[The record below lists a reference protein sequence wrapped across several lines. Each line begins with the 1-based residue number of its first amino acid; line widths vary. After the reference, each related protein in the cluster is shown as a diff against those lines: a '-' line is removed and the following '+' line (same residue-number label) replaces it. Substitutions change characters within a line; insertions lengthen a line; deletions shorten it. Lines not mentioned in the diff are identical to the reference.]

1 MAQKQAAIKV
11 GQAYIPVE
19 VDFAG
24 LGARMRKE
32 INDEL
37 KKVGR
42 SFELPAD
49 GLKIPVSV
57 ESKGGQK
64 VIDQIVPSEK
74 EVKSRLSRL
83 GNLVKQAAAKTG
95 LASKAN
101 ADALQPI
108 SEEGVKAAESRLNR
122 LAGKIKAVG
131 RKATNAD
138 AKEELRLRE
147 LAVKIQSEYQKGL
160 EEQAAS
166 EAKSNKLKEQAVKLE
181 QKAADAAKR
190 RASVEEKLGH
200 KVSADVNPNGLSPK
214 DRLLDRQRRSRQ
226 SRTSRANQVSDDWGS
241 TAEELGKARLAKQ
254 AAAVS
259 QAVKEA
265 RSDFLKIAASANAA
279 GGSKFFDQFSKM
291 PVLSKESLKW
301 HKKFID
307 AQGRDLGL
315 AEWAKLHNIQRIA
328 GESTVE
334 YGNRLKRLRS
344 ELRLAAQGFVVPGSN
359 LKGFEQYIDSIQKF
373 GPRMADA
380 YAYLR
385 KSEQSA
391 SKLSGFL
398 NFDPKSLAKH
408 SEVLKRLSN
417 AGKFVVDSSANRK
430 YGPAAPWDAYGSTAK
445 GKSDSPKRQVAVIDK
460 AATAAEKAAK
470 AAEAVAKRAVKTGMV
485 HGPFKSELPV
495 RTRLKEYAKD
505 KFNDFSVAQRIGT
518 STAAQKW
525 GRRLGLTSTMKA
537 VRQKPTDVEKQLGLP
552 GKVQLQKVEGITVRA
567 AKRMAKVTGTVG
579 LALGKGF
586 VSAVPKVV
594 SATASAVSGAT
605 RAVMKVGAAGLSAGR
620 AIASGIRSGLAT
632 VAGAIGGVAS
642 AITAKLKSGL
652 SAGFRSIGKAG
663 GAAMK
668 AGLTAV
674 KAKASDFIQGGVA
687 SFKHLGVRAG
697 QAIGLA
703 LAGAGGFAA
712 KTGVSTAAHFETAE
726 VGMTTMLG
734 SAEKAKKMLDDLA
747 KFSART
753 PFELRGIVDSSKQLL
768 AYGFNAEQIMPI
780 LRDVGDAA
788 GALGLGN
795 EGVDRITRALGQFK
809 VKGRV
814 MAEEML
820 QLTETG
826 IPAYEML
833 AEHYGKT
840 VREVTEMVHRGEVDA
855 ESGIEALRK
864 GMHKRYQGLMDR
876 QAETLSGIMS
886 NIKDQFALTTKDLFL
901 PMVPQVK
908 DVMRKVLATLAKT
921 AEFAQKDWPAIW
933 ERLSKDPLGYLN
945 DMVPAI
951 KAKLGDVD
959 WKGLWGKTVSGFK
972 YVWDGLG
979 AIASQIDWK
988 WIGKS
993 LLDAAIKG
1001 LSLAYDM
1008 AKKLGNMFIDW
1019 FVSVNWGEVGQQV
1032 LEGLGKALA
1041 WMNTARGNLFGD
1053 VGTRI
1058 IGAIADTDWAAE
1070 GFKLGEALRNG
1081 LMAIWDST
1089 VDLGERLRN
1098 WVASVDWGQ
1107 VWSDVTSFTSAF
1119 VSGLFGGSGDAGQDI
1134 AEWFN
1139 SIDWAGIQAQAVGW
1153 YEGFASMLSSAWDST
1168 KATVGDWTAKFVEWF
1183 QSVDWPSV
1191 GQAIREG
1198 LVAAWEQLL
1207 DWLANIGVWLW
1218 ENLWPAI
1225 DKFIQF
1231 LVDPKLWAGIVD
1243 VLAWALNAI
1252 WDLIVAT
1259 AFKLVEWFKAI
1270 DWVAVG
1276 SWFGD
1281 TLWKILESLSAIVIK
1296 AVIELGKLLGRI
1308 LYDGFN
1314 FLLEAVPA
1322 WWGAIYEF
1330 ATTWIGKIVQYMKDK
1345 FWEGIEFIGNAF
1357 LGMFPGAKDLVGTIG
1372 GVLGFNVGAAP
1383 AKPPKEAAPPAS
1395 KEKSFEEFSSRFGA
1409 GYSGNTDIIVN
1420 QHFNGAWIEPEQA
1433 KRAAKLGARAG
1444 V

>member
-83 GNLVKQAAAKTG
+83 TSLVRQAAAKTG
-95 LASKAN
+95 LAGNGS

-108 SEEGVKAAESRLNR
+108 SEEGAKAAESRLNR
-122 LAGKIKAVG
+122 LAGKMKAVG
-131 RKATNAD
+131 RKVTNAD
-138 AKEELRLRE
+138 AKEELRLQE
-147 LAVKIQSEYQKGL
+147 LANKVQDAFLKSKL
-160 EEQAAS
+160 EEI
-166 EAKSNKLKEQAVKLE
+166 EAE
-181 QKAADAAKR
+181 QKANREKEKQVRLEEKAAKAAEKALDVAKR
-190 RASVEEKLGH
+190 RWLLEH
-200 KVSADVNPNGLSPK
+200 KVGGPVGSYGVEGGKSPK
-214 DRLLDRQRRSRQ
+214 ERLLERQ
-226 SRTSRANQVSDDWGS
+226 SRRRGGRSRANQVSDDWGS
-241 TAEELGKARLAKQ
+241 TAEELGKARLKAQ
-254 AAAVS
+254 AEAVS
-259 QAVKEA
+259 KALKSATLDFVKIGAEA
-265 RSDFLKIAASANAA
+265 KALGKGDFLSGFA
-279 GGSKFFDQFSKM
+279 KM
-291 PVLSKESLKW
+291 PAFTKESLKW
-301 HKKFID
+301 HKKFVD

-315 AEWAKLHNIQRIA
+315 AEWAKLHDIQRIA

-344 ELRLAAQGFVVPGSN
+344 ELNLAAKGVVVPGSN
-359 LKGFEQYIDSIQKF
+359 LKGFEAHIANIEKF
-373 GPRMADA
+373 GSRMADA

-398 NFDPKSLAKH
+398 SFDASSLAKH
-408 SEVLKRLSN
+408 SDALKKLAA
-417 AGKFVVDSSANRK
+417 AGTGSASGSVKPK
-430 YGPAAPWDAYGSTAK
+430 YGPAAPWDRTATGPTK
-445 GKSDSPKRQVAVIDK
+445 AANDGVKRQTAVITK
-460 AATAAEKAAK
+460 AADAVTSAMKKVTAT
-470 AAEAVAKRAVKTGMV
+470 KTGV
-485 HGPFKSELPV
+485 IHGPFKSELPV
-495 RTRLKEYAKD
+495 RTRLKEYAKN

-594 SATASAVSGAT
+594 SATASAVAGAT

-620 AIASGIRSGLAT
+620 AIASGIRSGLST
-632 VAGAIGGVAS
+632 VAGAIGGVTS

-734 SAEKAKKMLDDLA
+734 SAEKAKNMLNDLA

-768 AYGFNAEQIMPI
+768 AYGFKAEQIMPI
-780 LRDVGDAA
+780 LQDVGDAA

-826 IPAYEML
+826 IPAYEIL

-840 VREVTEMVHRGEVDA
+840 VREVTEMVHKGEVDA

-908 DVMRKVLATLAKT
+908 DVMRKVLSTLVKT

-951 KAKLGDVD
+951 KAKLGAVD

-1041 WMNTARGNLFGD
+1041 WMNTERGNLFGD

-1058 IGAIADTDWAAE
+1058 INAIAGTDWAAE

-1107 VWSDVTSFTSAF
+1107 VWSNVTSFTSAF

-1134 AEWFN
+1134 AAWFN

-1153 YEGFASMLSSAWDST
+1153 YEGFASMLSSAWEST
-1168 KATVGDWTAKFVEWF
+1168 KATVGDWTARFVEWF
-1183 QSVDWPSV
+1183 QSVDWPAV
-1191 GQAIREG
+1191 GQSIREG

-1231 LVDPKLWAGIVD
+1231 LIDPKLWAGIVD

-1276 SWFGD
+1276 AWFGD
-1281 TLWKILESLSAIVIK
+1281 TLWKILESLVTIIVK

-1314 FLLEAVPA
+1314 FLLEAVPTLWNA
-1322 WWGAIYEF
+1322 MYDF
-1330 ATTWIGKIVQYMKDK
+1330 AVTWTGKIVQYMKDK
-1345 FWEGIEFIGNAF
+1345 FWEGIGFIGNAF
-1357 LGMFPGAKDLVGTIG
+1357 LDMFPGAKELVGTIG
-1372 GVLGFNVGAAP
+1372 GVLGFSTEP
-1383 AKPPKEAAPPAS
+1383 RPPKPPAEEPSRPRKG
-1395 KEKSFEEFSSRFGA
+1395 KTHYFEEPIDREFPDP
-1409 GYSGNTDIIVN
+1409 DIVVN

>member
-74 EVKSRLSRL
+74 EVKSRLSRISGAFKAFSSKTKSFAEATKYAADGL
-83 GNLVKQAAAKTG
+83 SAKEFKYDASGLDKTIQKTRGLLNLVEKYGDKIADLRKKPISTPFKDGFGGAVEQGARKSLPIASKAVLAAAAK
-95 LASKAN
+95 
-101 ADALQPI
+101 
-108 SEEGVKAAESRLNR
+108 E
-122 LAGKIKAVG
+122 
-131 RKATNAD
+131 
-138 AKEELRLRE
+138 
-147 LAVKIQSEYQKGL
+147 
-160 EEQAAS
+160 
-166 EAKSNKLKEQAVKLE
+166 
-181 QKAADAAKR
+181 AADAFENQLEGGLLSATGRIADKVGQGIDISGPLRKQVGRVAEEAKR
-190 RASVEEKLGH
+190 AAE
-200 KVSADVNPNGLSPK
+200 
-214 DRLLDRQRRSRQ
+214 
-226 SRTSRANQVSDDWGS
+226 QVTGESIK
-241 TAEELGKARLAKQ
+241 AE
-254 AAAVS
+254 AAA
-259 QAVKEA
+259 
-265 RSDFLKIAASANAA
+265 N
-279 GGSKFFDQFSKM
+279 
-291 PVLSKESLKW
+291 
-301 HKKFID
+301 KK
-307 AQGRDLGL
+307 
-315 AEWAKLHNIQRIA
+315 
-328 GESTVE
+328 
-334 YGNRLKRLRS
+334 
-344 ELRLAAQGFVVPGSN
+344 
-359 LKGFEQYIDSIQKF
+359 
-373 GPRMADA
+373 
-380 YAYLR
+380 
-385 KSEQSA
+385 
-391 SKLSGFL
+391 
-398 NFDPKSLAKH
+398 
-408 SEVLKRLSN
+408 
-417 AGKFVVDSSANRK
+417 
-430 YGPAAPWDAYGSTAK
+430 
-445 GKSDSPKRQVAVIDK
+445 K
-460 AATAAEKAAK
+460 AAAAK
-470 AAEAVAKRAVKTGMV
+470 AAAQERIKALRAAEKTAADLISGKLKRPAGQSLQGGGFIPDVKVDKHLQGYKAIFDEIQKIHAFSKKVPGSDDAFKMRLLEGSEAAKKYAREYQGLLRATSGKGPWTEAAAEAKEYLHTVERIGRNTNLTTKSLTHLAVDSRKAWQTAVTPLEKLKSLAPKVAKT
-485 HGPFKSELPV
+485 P
-495 RTRLKEYAKD
+495 
-505 KFNDFSVAQRIGT
+505 
-518 STAAQKW
+518 
-525 GRRLGLTSTMKA
+525 
-537 VRQKPTDVEKQLGLP
+537 LGLP
-552 GKVQLQKVEGITVRA
+552 AGVKKQTAEIASVGKVARQKATILKRTGDGAIEMGGAVKKVKEVQKGIVDSWGKIKLPKGPESEAKKFFKNLGRYSSTYLRSKGIQAISKYGKLTDGSYSLRARSTGKAGKVAGFDTTYELQKEETRLVKFAQRGKKVLGGVGKAFGLGFRGAKGAVSA
-567 AKRMAKVTGTVG
+567 ALNVTG
-579 LALGKGF
+579 LAARL
-586 VSAVPKVV
+586 
-594 SATASAVSGAT
+594 TA
-605 RAVMKVGAAGLSAGR
+605 KLGAAGLSAGR
-620 AIASGIRSGLAT
+620 AIASGIRSGLSA
-632 VAGAIGGVAS
+632 VAGAIGGVTS

-652 SAGFRSIGKAG
+652 AAGFRSIGKAG

-703 LAGAGGFAA
+703 LAGASGFAA

-734 SAEKAKKMLDDLA
+734 SAEKAKNMLNDLA

-768 AYGFNAEQIMPI
+768 AYGFRAEQIMPI
-780 LRDVGDAA
+780 LQDVGDAA

-826 IPAYEML
+826 IPAYEIL

-840 VREVTEMVHRGEVDA
+840 VREVTEMVHKGEVDA

-908 DVMRKVLATLAKT
+908 DVMRKVLSTLVKT

-951 KAKLGDVD
+951 KAKLGAVD
-959 WKGLWGKTVSGFK
+959 WNGLWGKTVSGFK

-1041 WMNTARGNLFGD
+1041 WMNTERGNLFGD

-1058 IGAIADTDWAAE
+1058 INAIAGTDWAAE

-1107 VWSDVTSFTSAF
+1107 VWSNVTSFTSAF

-1134 AEWFN
+1134 AAWFN

-1153 YEGFASMLSSAWDST
+1153 YEGFASMLASAWEST
-1168 KATVGDWTAKFVEWF
+1168 KATVGDWTARFVEWF
-1183 QSVDWPSV
+1183 QSVDWPAV
-1191 GQAIREG
+1191 GQSIREG

-1231 LVDPKLWAGIVD
+1231 LIDPKLWAGIVD

-1276 SWFGD
+1276 AWFGD
-1281 TLWKILESLSAIVIK
+1281 TLWKILESLVTIIVK

-1314 FLLEAVPA
+1314 FLLEAVPTLWNA
-1322 WWGAIYEF
+1322 MYDF
-1330 ATTWIGKIVQYMKDK
+1330 AETWTSKIVQYMKDK

-1357 LGMFPGAKDLVGTIG
+1357 LDMFPGAKDLIGTIG
-1372 GVLGFNVGAAP
+1372 GVIGFSP
-1383 AKPPKEAAPPAS
+1383 ESRPPKPPAEEPERKR
-1395 KEKSFEEFSSRFGA
+1395 KGKTHYFEEPIDREFPDP
-1409 GYSGNTDIIVN
+1409 DIVVN